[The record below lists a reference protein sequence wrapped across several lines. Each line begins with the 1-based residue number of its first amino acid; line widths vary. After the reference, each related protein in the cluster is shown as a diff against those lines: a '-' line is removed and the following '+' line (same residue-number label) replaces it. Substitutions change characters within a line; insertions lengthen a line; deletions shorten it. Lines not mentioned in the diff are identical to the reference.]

1 MYDEDSDPELESHLE
16 VGKENEE
23 GETKRSRSAKTKLRK
38 MSEVRL
44 FQMWKVVETAED
56 WISRVRSA
64 FTAGESATLNNLEQ
78 LHLMERSTR

>member
-23 GETKRSRSAKTKLRK
+23 GETKKSRSAKTKLRK

-44 FQMWKVVETAED
+44 FQMWKVVETAEED
-56 WISRVRSA
+56 LRGVRRHYQ
-64 FTAGESATLNNLEQ
+64 AGFVP
-78 LHLMERSTR
+78 